1 MPPHEQIRFGDVW
14 LVKIPGADPEPYL
27 IVSSD
32 TYNEAP
38 LPRVLACKVVRREA
52 RRGEIAEP
60 IPEYGTALLDRIEWL
75 WREWLDDRP
84 VAHPAVPVFR
94 FAELRRM
101 ICNLIGP

>member
-1 MPPHEQIRFGDVW
+1 MW
-14 LVKIPGADPEPYL
+14 LVKVTGQDDAAPYL

-32 TYNEAP
+32 TYNDAP
-38 LPRVLACKVVRREA
+38 LPRVLACKVVRREP

-60 IPEYGTALLDRIEWL
+60 IPEHGTVLLDRIEWL

-84 VAHPAVPVFR
+84 ATRPVVPAFR
-94 FAELRRM
+94 HAEVHRL